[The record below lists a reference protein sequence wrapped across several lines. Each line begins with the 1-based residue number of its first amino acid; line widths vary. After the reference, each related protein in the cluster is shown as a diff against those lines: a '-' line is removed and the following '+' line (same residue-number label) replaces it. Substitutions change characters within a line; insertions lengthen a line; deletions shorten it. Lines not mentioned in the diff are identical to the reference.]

1 MAVTKLKKRRQSDDG
16 TTGSSTEAVGKS
28 VDYKI
33 TGIDPGAGIME
44 AADRAIE
51 DYELDEWTLTTGSGA
66 AMTAAL
72 KKGV

>member
-1 MAVTKLKKRRQSDDG
+1 MTDED

-44 AADRAIE
+44 ATDRAIE
-51 DYELDEWTLTTGSGA
+51 DYELDRMERLQQ
-66 AMTAAL
+66 
-72 KKGV
+72 VRVRQ